1 MYNKYC
7 ATRQCRPDPPVG
19 RPEADSGFT
28 GPSED
33 AVMTDSLFSSLSLR
47 ETQLPNRIVVS
58 PMCQYSSPDGLATDW
73 HLVHLGSRA
82 VGGAGVVMTEATAV
96 EPRGRISPQ
105 DLGIWSREHAEA
117 LAPVADFVRSQGS
130 VPAIQLAHAG
140 RKASTSRPWEGH
152 GPLQPAGEGWEVVG
166 PSETPYPH
174 DDGAPPTHA
183 LDREGIGRVIDAFV
197 HGAERALSAGFEI
210 AEVHA
215 AHGYLLHE
223 FLSPVTNDRDDEYGG
238 SFENRTRLVREV
250 TAAVRQVWP
259 DDKPVFVRISATDW
273 LPDRESWD
281 VSQSARLAPLLFE
294 AGADLLDVSAGGIHP
309 DQQVPAT
316 GPGYQVPY
324 AETIREHLRDESVPT
339 AVGAVGGITEPVQ
352 AEELIQNERADVA
365 ILGRE
370 HLRNPYFGLEAAE
383 ELDADA
389 EPPVQYRR
397 GFQ

>member
-1 MYNKYC
+1 
-7 ATRQCRPDPPVG
+7 
-19 RPEADSGFT
+19 
-28 GPSED
+28 
-33 AVMTDSLFSSLSLR
+33 MTDTLFSPLTLR
-47 ETQLPNRIVVS
+47 ETRLPNRIVVS

-82 VGGAGVVMTEATAV
+82 VGGAGVVVTEATAV

-117 LAPVADFVRSQGS
+117 LAPVADFVRSQGG

-140 RKASTSRPWEGH
+140 RKASTGRPWEGH
-152 GPLQPAGEGWEVVG
+152 GPLQPDGDGWAVVG
-166 PSETPYPH
+166 PSDTPYPY
-174 DDGAPPTHA
+174 DDEAPPTRA
-183 LDREGIGRVIDAFV
+183 LDREGIARVVDSFV

-215 AHGYLLHE
+215 AHGYLLHQ

-259 DDKPVFVRISATDW
+259 HDKPVFVRVSATDW
-273 LPDRESWD
+273 LPDRASWD
-281 VSQSARLAPLLFE
+281 VAQSARLAPLLFE

-324 AETIREHLRDESVPT
+324 AETIREHLREEDVPM
-339 AVGAVGGITEPVQ
+339 AVGAVGGITDPVQ
-352 AEELIQNERADVA
+352 ATELIRNERADVA

-370 HLRNPYFGLEAAE
+370 HLRDPYFALHAAE
-383 ELDADA
+383 ELDAGV

>member
-1 MYNKYC
+1 
-7 ATRQCRPDPPVG
+7 
-19 RPEADSGFT
+19 
-28 GPSED
+28 
-33 AVMTDSLFSSLSLR
+33 MTDSLFSPLTLR
-47 ETQLPNRIVVS
+47 ETELPNRIVVS

-117 LAPVADFVRSQGS
+117 LAPVADFVRSQGG

-152 GPLQPAGEGWEVVG
+152 GPLQPEEDGWEVVG
-166 PSETPYPH
+166 PSDTPYPH
-174 DDGAPPTHA
+174 EEPAPPTHA
-183 LDREGIGRVIDAFV
+183 LDREGIARVVDSFV

-223 FLSPVTNDRDDEYGG
+223 FCSPVTNDRDDEYGG
-238 SFENRTRLVREV
+238 SFENRTRLLREV

-281 VSQSARLAPLLFE
+281 VKQSARLAPLLFE

-324 AETIREHLRDESVPT
+324 AETIREHLREADVPM

-370 HLRNPYFGLEAAE
+370 HLRDPYFALHAAA
-383 ELDADA
+383 ELDADV